1 MSDIVIVKIGTNTL
15 TREKG
20 GLNLG
25 VMQEVAE
32 QIKELHEKGFKV
44 ILVSSG
50 AVGSGMRSI
59 GLEEYPDSVEL
70 KQLCAAAG
78 QAELMRTWQMVFGNT
93 RTSQHLLTH
102 ATFDHK
108 RNSKDF
114 KKCLLLALERGVVP
128 IVNENDAISTEEID
142 ENFTDNDEL
151 AIMVASA
158 TDAKKVVILSDIQ
171 GLYDDNPKE
180 NSNAKLIKR
189 VEKIDDEIL
198 SLASGKSNKGRGG
211 MEGKLKAIA
220 RAMDE
225 GIEVCL
231 TFGGGENA
239 ILNAFEKDFKG
250 TIFKK

>member
-1 MSDIVIVKIGTNTL
+1 MRKIVVVKIGTNTL
-15 TREKG
+15 TRERG

-32 QIKELHEKGFKV
+32 QIKELQERDFEV

-59 GLEEYPDSVEL
+59 GIEKYPTSIEL

-93 RTSQHLLTH
+93 KTSQHLLTH

-108 RNSKDF
+108 KNSKDF
-114 KKCLLLALERGVVP
+114 KNCLLLALEKGIVP

-142 ENFTDNDEL
+142 EHFTDNDEL
-151 AIMVASA
+151 AIMVAGAVSA
-158 TDAKKVVILSDIQ
+158 KRVIILSDIS
-171 GLYDDNPKE
+171 GLYDANPKE
-180 NSNAKLIKR
+180 NPNAKLIKEVR
-189 VEKIDDEIL
+189 KINEKIL
-198 SLASGKSNKGRGG
+198 TLASGKSSKGRGG

-220 RAMDE
+220 RAME
-225 GIEVCL
+225 QNIEVFL
-231 TFGGGENA
+231 TYGGSIDA
-239 ILNAFEKDFKG
+239 ILNTFEKDFRG